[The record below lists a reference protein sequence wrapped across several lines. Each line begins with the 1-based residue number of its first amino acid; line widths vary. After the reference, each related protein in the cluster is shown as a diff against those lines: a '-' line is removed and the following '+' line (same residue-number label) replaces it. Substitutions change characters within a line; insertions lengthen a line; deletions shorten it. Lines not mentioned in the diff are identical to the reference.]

1 MKLPPRNII
10 QLMVLVVGLV
20 VGHLSSAFLRT
31 ENADWIGVAAGVL
44 AGYGLCWFNMVAYE
58 AWREARHEVYAEQKM
73 RMWKLDQM
81 DERKEGKHGN
91 QD

>member
-58 AWREARHEVYAEQKM
+58 AWSEARRELYVEEQIK
-73 RMWKLDQM
+73 MWKLDKE
-81 DERKEGKHGN
+81 DERKKE
-91 QD
+91 QT